1 MDKILN
7 FFDGKKTNLTL
18 IVIGIVELLVQFD
31 FLDSEV
37 GNAAIVLLGALAG
50 VFLRM
55 GVQKARNEKIIE
67 VKKK

>member
-67 VKKK
+67 VKK

>member
-31 FLDSEV
+31 FLDAEV
-37 GNAAIVLLGALAG
+37 GRAAIVLLGALAG

-67 VKKK
+67 VKK